1 MTNKK
6 VEELN
11 KKLNGLIEKYGVE
24 CVYSMIEKMMNDLDS
39 MERAFDMADYM
50 DDEED

>member
-24 CVYSMIEKMMNDLDS
+24 CVNSIIEEIINDLDS
-39 MERAFDMADYM
+39 MERAFDMAYYM